1 MGGFIHN
8 GRMSRMQAD
17 LFEQHAPLP
26 PLPDGMRY
34 EREFLSPAEEQ
45 SLIEIVST
53 MPVKEMN
60 YRGYTARRRVLSF
73 GGSYDFQAHQLNAA
87 PPIPESLHPLRRK
100 VAHWL
105 GVAPEAFTQALVAEY
120 REGTPLGWH
129 RDVPDFEDVV
139 GVSLLNEAVM
149 RFRPYPP
156 REPKKA
162 QVIKLTVEPRS
173 IYLLRGP
180 ARWAWQHSVAPTPT
194 LRYSITFRSARHP
207 QAPRR

>member
-1 MGGFIHN
+1 
-8 GRMSRMQAD
+8 MSREAAQPD
-17 LFEQHAPLP
+17 LFGQAPAPAVLP
-26 PLPDGMRY
+26 EGMVY
-34 EREFLSPAEEQ
+34 ERGFLAAAEERE
-45 SLIEIVST
+45 LIALVAA

-87 PPIPESLHPLRRK
+87 PPIPPSLEPLRRK
-100 VAHWL
+100 AAAWL
-105 GVAPEAFTQALVAEY
+105 GVAPEDFTQALVAEY

-139 GVSLLNEAVM
+139 GISLLNDAVM

-162 QVIKLTVEPRS
+162 SVIKVVVEPRS

-180 ARWAWQHSVAPTPT
+180 ARWAWQHSVAPTRS
-194 LRYSITFRSARHP
+194 LRYSITFRTARR
-207 QAPRR
+207 PR

>member
-1 MGGFIHN
+1 
-8 GRMSRMQAD
+8 MSRTQPD
-17 LFEQHAPLP
+17 LFSEPAPLP
-26 PLPDGMRY
+26 PLPEGMRY
-34 EREFLSPAEEQ
+34 ERDFLSPAEEQ
-45 SLIEIVST
+45 SLIEIVAA

-73 GGSYDFQAHQLNAA
+73 GGSYDFQAQQLNAA
-87 PPIPESLHPLRRK
+87 PPLPKSLEPLRRK

-105 GVAPEAFTQALVAEY
+105 GVAPEAFTQVLVAEY

-129 RDVPDFEDVV
+129 RDVPNFEDVV

-162 QVIKLTVEPRS
+162 QVVKLTVEPRS

-180 ARWAWQHSVAPTPT
+180 ARWAWQHSVSPTPT
-194 LRYSITFRSARHP
+194 LRYSITFRTSRGSVS
-207 QAPRR
+207 R